1 MELDGLSG
9 DAFDLIRWSSDGLAF
24 RTAVD
29 FWGSGTGRVVLLR
42 GPFVLPRSSNPNP
55 VPSVSTASPNGV
67 AARAGNTWVTITGSQ
82 FVTGSTVTWNGSAR
96 ATVFIN
102 SGQLRVAIPAAD
114 LTSPKTVNLRIV
126 NPAPGGGT
134 SGTVSFSVN

>member
-9 DAFDLIRWSSDGLAF
+9 DAFDLIRWGGDGLAF

-29 FWGSGTGRVVLLR
+29 FWGSGTG
-42 GPFVLPRSSNPNP
+42 
-55 VPSVSTASPNGV
+55 VSTASPNG
-67 AARAGNTWVTITGSQ
+67 AAAHAGNTWVTIAGSQ
-82 FVTGSTVTWNGSAR
+82 FVTGSNVTWNGSAR
-96 ATVFIN
+96 TTVFIN

-114 LTSPKTVNLRIV
+114 LTSAKTVNLRVV
-126 NPAPGGGT
+126 NPAPGGGA